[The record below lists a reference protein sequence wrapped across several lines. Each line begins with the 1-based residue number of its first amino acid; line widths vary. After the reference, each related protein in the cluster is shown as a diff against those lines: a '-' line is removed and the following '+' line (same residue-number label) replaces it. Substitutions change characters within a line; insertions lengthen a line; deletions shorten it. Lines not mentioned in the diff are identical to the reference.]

1 MTTNHT
7 TRSQTP
13 DSLGEI
19 GLGKGT
25 SVKVVY
31 RHAPRDLPLFTV
43 QPAPCGGYAA
53 LRGTPLDL
61 NPTPVYVDLETTQN
75 GEVR

>member
-1 MTTNHT
+1 M
-7 TRSQTP
+7 
-13 DSLGEI
+13 
-19 GLGKGT
+19 
-25 SVKVVY
+25 KVVY